1 MFSHLPPLFVLLAL
15 HLHQSVQGDCEDW
28 MITHTDQLGPF
39 FRPEGHLDFKIAPD
53 EEINDPSIGVE
64 MHGKI
69 VNKNCD
75 GIKGATVEVWY
86 AGKTGTNYTF
96 PPEKLWYRGKQQ
108 TDQNGDYKFLATF
121 PEIYMGRPII
131 HYHFKVT
138 TPGSSAPWRI
148 GTLKYLEVKIEEW
161 PSRAKWGQAGPNRP
175 KWCQMVPNR
184 VKRGHTG
191 SNGAKKGQKGPTEP
205 KVAKRAKRGQTRPNG
220 VIWG

>member
-1 MFSHLPPLFVLLAL
+1 MFSHVPHLFVLLAL
-15 HLHQSVQGDCEDW
+15 HLHQSVQVDCEDW

-64 MHGKI
+64 MHGKVSSLVSLLIRHHTSIFQI

-108 TDQNGDYKFLATF
+108 TNQ
-121 PEIYMGRPII
+121 
-131 HYHFKVT
+131 V
-138 TPGSSAPWRI
+138 
-148 GTLKYLEVKIEEW
+148 
-161 PSRAKWGQAGPNRP
+161 
-175 KWCQMVPNR
+175 
-184 VKRGHTG
+184 
-191 SNGAKKGQKGPTEP
+191 
-205 KVAKRAKRGQTRPNG
+205 
-220 VIWG
+220 